1 MPGKSRAG
9 STLQP
14 GPDDKA
20 PRVPQHI
27 KDAIMGQLVENLRQA
42 SLDPAYEEKRAD
54 ARQRASDSM
63 TNRAPRAPDAAP
75 TQKPK
80 P

>member
-1 MPGKSRAG
+1 
-9 STLQP
+9 
-14 GPDDKA
+14 
-20 PRVPQHI
+20 
-27 KDAIMGQLVENLRQA
+27 MGQLVENLRQA